1 MLEELTNEEKMAI
14 VNQHVKNVITNIYNL
29 EVSLIAESSLE
40 SPSQDILNGINLQ
53 LEKEKSK
60 KSALMAEYNILS
72 GN

>member
-14 VNQHVKNVITNIYNL
+14 INQHVKNVITNIYNL
-29 EVSLIAESSLE
+29 EISLIAESSLE

-53 LEKEKSK
+53 LEKEMSK
-60 KSALMAEYNILS
+60 KSALIAEYNILS